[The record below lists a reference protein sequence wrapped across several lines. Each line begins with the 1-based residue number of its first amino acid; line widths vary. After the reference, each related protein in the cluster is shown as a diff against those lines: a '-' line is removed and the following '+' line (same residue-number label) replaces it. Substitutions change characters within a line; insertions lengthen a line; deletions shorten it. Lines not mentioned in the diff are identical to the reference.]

1 MGIPPA
7 TLAGVLPRGIFP
19 TAAWLRGVQGEGTCL
34 SMDHGINLFCSGA
47 RRLNYDYNNRHIIL
61 TPVYAPFLLWIF
73 FGRPRLMTPFKQ
85 TPVKFGLPSSLE
97 NVFSN
102 RRCFLYALLEQNDIV
117 NVL

>member
-1 MGIPPA
+1 MNGDSPCYTCRRA
-7 TLAGVLPRGIFP
+7 AKGHFSAGGMV
-19 TAAWLRGVQGEGTCL
+19 TGVQGEGTRL

-85 TPVKFGLPSSLE
+85 TPVKFGLPFYMGS
-97 NVFSN
+97 
-102 RRCFLYALLEQNDIV
+102 ALR
-117 NVL
+117 